1 MLLINFSNDTSDFN
15 LTPIAYQP
23 QKPPKG
29 ILPFVAILLG
39 IRTTPPLRRH
49 AAKVRSI
56 PQTMLS
62 KSLHKAT
69 RAHVWIEN
77 RKTIRPLD
85 FNIHFLQFTTI
96 SVICQR
102 FLTPKQSFNNEIK
115 RKPLD
120 LKCMPNITN
129 IRKEKPSQTTW
140 GSTGSILVRTTG
152 LVVSNASVIAE
163 RANLFAEVIVYAQRF
178 VASNNATH
186 SRDESHNRWLCPLRS
201 ISANASACFS
211 LRLRSAAQR
220 AGAHGVCRQCLAL
233 SQVLLQTK
241 DMKKRTEIIRFV
253 FVSFGADNR
262 T

>member
-1 MLLINFSNDTSDFN
+1 MTTEKKN
-15 LTPIAYQP
+15 
-23 QKPPKG
+23 QKALKTQCFQG
-29 ILPFVAILLG
+29 FLV
-39 IRTTPPLRRH
+39 
-49 AAKVRSI
+49 VRV
-56 PQTMLS
+56 
-62 KSLHKAT
+62 K
-69 RAHVWIEN
+69 
-77 RKTIRPLD
+77 
-85 FNIHFLQFTTI
+85 
-96 SVICQR
+96 
-102 FLTPKQSFNNEIK
+102 
-115 RKPLD
+115 
-120 LKCMPNITN
+120 
-129 IRKEKPSQTTW
+129 
-140 GSTGSILVRTTG
+140 G
-152 LVVSNASVIAE
+152 LVVSGASVIAE